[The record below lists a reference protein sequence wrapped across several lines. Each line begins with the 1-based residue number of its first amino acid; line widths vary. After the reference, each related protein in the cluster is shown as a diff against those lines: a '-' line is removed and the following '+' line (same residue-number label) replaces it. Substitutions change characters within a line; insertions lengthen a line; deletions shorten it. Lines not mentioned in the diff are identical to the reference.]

1 MSMISAFGARK
12 AMHAVS
18 GRLNCCPS
26 FVKDAFVSPRPC
38 SRMRMLVGGCEVGA
52 AHVSELAGNDAW
64 LEHKRGTMSRVTSEG
79 KSGLVGRRPGMVAA
93 ATGSL

>member
-1 MSMISAFGARK
+1 
-12 AMHAVS
+12 
-18 GRLNCCPS
+18 
-26 FVKDAFVSPRPC
+26 
-38 SRMRMLVGGCEVGA
+38 MLVGGCEVGA